1 MAHKT
6 WVPNKIISGCTIE
19 YYDMFSVSRYVLL
32 YILFYYIAVRTTNAK
47 IYLNSSSGS
56 LLSNFICLSLNLI
69 FKHPLLYTRIQLILR
84 RRATI
89 RKLSFV
95 KCGIS
100 CDNHFKFKERNEMIG
115 FE

>member
-1 MAHKT
+1 MDRSTTYKD
-6 WVPNKIISGCTIE
+6 KIAKGLKSNMGLYSYPIL
-19 YYDMFSVSRYVLL
+19 YV
-32 YILFYYIAVRTTNAK
+32 Y
-47 IYLNSSSGS
+47 
-56 LLSNFICLSLNLI
+56 I